1 MHQQKFFNMKKTILR
16 FGLISGI
23 FLLGFSL
30 VAYVVFIRNSDDFDT
45 REIIGYASIVLS
57 LAFVFIGI
65 KYFRDKMNNGYLS
78 FGQGMKLGTLIT
90 LFPSVLFGIWS
101 LIYANYVDPEF
112 NDKYF
117 NSEIEQLRKTLPADE
132 FAIKAKEMESFRE
145 LSANPAFAFG
155 LMFITVF
162 LIGLIITIISTF
174 ILKRKARTSFA

>member
-1 MHQQKFFNMKKTILR
+1 MKKTILR
-16 FGLISGI
+16 FGFLSAIV
-23 FLLGFSL
+23 LLGVSL
-30 VAYVVFIRNSDDFDT
+30 VAYVVFIKNSDDFGT

-65 KYFRDKMNNGYLS
+65 KYFRDKMNNGWLS

-101 LIYANYVDPEF
+101 LIYAYYLDPEF

-117 NSEIEQLRKTLPADE
+117 NSEIEQMRKSLPADE
-132 FAIKAKEMESFRE
+132 FAVKAKEMESFRD

-174 ILKRKARTSFA
+174 ILKRKAKTALA